1 MRKILV
7 CSFLLLSLAGCTLSN
22 NQAAPSTQAGPQLN
36 SNLSPASVIAGSA
49 GFSLRV
55 TGSQFTTTCVVLWNG
70 SQRATQ
76 ILSSTQAV
84 AAIAA
89 ADVATAGTAMV
100 SVLDTST
107 GLKSSP
113 VAFSIAVSQPVQ
125 HTVTLTWQAGSPNTA
140 GYNVYR
146 GTVSGGPY
154 ARINMALQAATS
166 YVDNTVQAGNTYFY
180 AVTSVDSNGMESAFS
195 NQVTAVIPTP

>member
-1 MRKILV
+1 
-7 CSFLLLSLAGCTLSN
+7 
-22 NQAAPSTQAGPQLN
+22 
-36 SNLSPASVIAGSA
+36 
-49 GFSLRV
+49 
-55 TGSQFTTTCVVLWNG
+55 VVLWNG

-113 VAFSIAVSQPVQ
+113 VAFTITVSQPVQ
-125 HTVTLTWQAGSPNTA
+125 HTVTLTWQASSPNTA

>member
-1 MRKILV
+1 M
-7 CSFLLLSLAGCTLSN
+7 
-22 NQAAPSTQAGPQLN
+22 
-36 SNLSPASVIAGSA
+36 
-49 GFSLRV
+49 
-55 TGSQFTTTCVVLWNG
+55 VLWNG

-76 ILSSTQAV
+76 ILRSTQAV

-100 SVLDTST
+100 SILDTST

-113 VAFSIAVSQPVQ
+113 VAFTITVSQPVQ

-180 AVTSVDSNGMESAFS
+180 AVTSVDSSGMESAFS
-195 NQVTAVIPTP
+195 NQVTAAIPTP

>member
-1 MRKILV
+1 M
-7 CSFLLLSLAGCTLSN
+7 GSN
-22 NQAAPSTQAGPQLN
+22 FTAAS
-36 SNLSPASVIAGSA
+36 
-49 GFSLRV
+49 
-55 TGSQFTTTCVVLWNG
+55 VVLWNG

-76 ILSSTQAV
+76 IISSTQAV
-84 AAIAA
+84 ATIAA

-113 VAFSIAVSQPVQ
+113 VGFAIAPATVSQPVQ
-125 HTVTLTWQAGSPNTA
+125 HTVTLNWQAGSPNSV

-154 ARINMALQAATS
+154 ARVNVALEAATS

-180 AVTSVDSNGMESAFS
+180 AVTSVDATGMESAFS
-195 NQVTAVIPTP
+195 SPVAVVIPTP

>member
-1 MRKILV
+1 MV

-22 NQAAPSTQAGPQLN
+22 NQAAPSTQPGPQLN

-49 GFSLRV
+49 GFSLTV
-55 TGSQFTTTCVVLWNG
+55 TGSNFTTTCVVLWNG

-84 AAIAA
+84 ATISA

-100 SVLDTST
+100 SVLDTIT
-107 GLKSSP
+107 GLESSP
-113 VAFSIAVSQPVQ
+113 VAFIITVSQPVQ

-154 ARINMALQAATS
+154 TRINMALQAATS
-166 YVDNTVQAGNTYFY
+166 YVDNTVQAGDTYFY
-180 AVTSVDSNGMESAFS
+180 AATSVDSTGRESAFS